1 MIKLRS
7 TFRRSQ
13 EGVKIQDVFRRI
25 KNETE
30 LSHKQIK
37 NFHSTFKANS
47 DNGVMNINKFRIL
60 LGLLNDGLL
69 SQMIF
74 NAMDLNNDRVLD
86 FYEFGRSLGIMISNN
101 FDEKAK
107 FSLRVILGNEFES
120 IESGI
125 TLQRLI
131 TSIRA
136 IDNARYTLV
145 GPHILTFSD
154 QEIKYFFDCYSTLRE
169 NEQEKKIY
177 FEEYKSAIQESPE
190 FLSFFGIITS
200 GMLELPEFDSEC
212 GSFSIFDASKY
223 LRKAIEENVEANEMS
238 ERGELN
244 ELKVQTYTLL
254 EDIKNVKQEIKNSL
268 NTLDAFIVSA
278 TQDKELTLVYSGN
291 HGSNSNTCFS
301 EKQGRFVNQK
311 KPFGSLID
319 QLLSLKVSLEDNV
332 EVFDS
337 IYKKNLNNMH
347 CKTHIH
353 SIIGKKN
360 VQDSSVKRM
369 QNRKKMYINK
379 GNVAPN
385 VKRMSATEIIK
396 KTFLHK
402 TSSKFES
409 SSFNYNPNKRK
420 RRSIIDIYRKKGRI
434 SSGYHGNTSRSSN
447 SVDLSVAKPKA
458 SVHKKKSNTSK
469 DKDSL
474 STRSVKLSSV
484 PRMKGYVVYIGHE
497 SWNNVLNMMVGMR
510 LAIGRVYSEPN
521 RQVAD
526 YDFIMK
532 EKFFIIPRTSNSLHT
547 KQNLM
552 LQKSNDSRSYSK
564 PVQFIDY
571 NPMVF
576 RKIREICKI
585 SPESY
590 IRSVGPE
597 QLLGNMVLGNLSSMN
612 ELCSEGKSGA
622 FFYYTTDGRFV
633 IKTVEK
639 KTVLFFRSILNKYY
653 SHIENN
659 PNSLITRIYGLHA
672 LRLKKPLFKSINSL
686 RCQVSDNHPSI
697 MTKNKIHKIFFIVME
712 NIFHTPVEINRRYDI
727 KGSLIGRS
735 TPLILQS
742 DKTIALK
749 ELDMRHNGEMLSI
762 DEEMQK
768 SLLSQLESDCRFF
781 EFYNIMDYS
790 LLIGIHDVES
800 DVQDIKSIIENNCER
815 KFVGIL
821 SKDHKKVYYL
831 GFIDFFST
839 WNTVKKFERMYKTI
853 TIGTSTKISAVPP
866 SLYASRFLKFIK
878 SRIC

>member
-1 MIKLRS
+1 MTIK
-7 TFRRSQ
+7 
-13 EGVKIQDVFRRI
+13 
-25 KNETE
+25 
-30 LSHKQIK
+30 
-37 NFHSTFKANS
+37 
-47 DNGVMNINKFRIL
+47 KFRIL

-86 FYEFGRSLGIMISNN
+86 FYEFGRSLGVMISNN

-107 FSLRVILGNEFES
+107 FSFRVILGNEYES

-131 TSIRA
+131 ASIRA
-136 IDNARYTLV
+136 IESARYTLV

-154 QEIKYFFDCYSTLRE
+154 QEIKYLFDSYSTLHD

-177 FEEYKSAIQESPE
+177 FEEYKCAIQESPD

-200 GMLELPEFDSEC
+200 SMSELPEFDSDC
-212 GSFSIFDASKY
+212 GNFSIFDAFKY
-223 LRKAIEENVEANEMS
+223 ENKALEENVEANEIS
-238 ERGELN
+238 ERGVLN
-244 ELKVQTYTLL
+244 EIKVQTYTLL
-254 EDIKNVKQEIKNSL
+254 EDIKNVRQEIKNSL
-268 NTLDAFIVSA
+268 STLDAFIVNA
-278 TQDKELTLVYSGN
+278 TQDKELNFVYSKNPNLNNNAFYTG
-291 HGSNSNTCFS
+291 
-301 EKQGRFVNQK
+301 KQGRYSYQK
-311 KPFGSLID
+311 KPVCDLMN

-337 IYKKNLNNMH
+337 IYKKNLNNMQY
-347 CKTHIH
+347 KTYTHLVMNKNNIKDL
-353 SIIGKKN
+353 SI
-360 VQDSSVKRM
+360 KRI

-379 GNVAPN
+379 GNAAPN
-385 VKRMSATEIIK
+385 VKRISATEIIK

-409 SSFNYNPNKRK
+409 NSFNYNPNKRK
-420 RRSIIDIYRKKGRI
+420 RRSIIDIYRKKGRMN
-434 SSGYHGNTSRSSN
+434 SGYQGNKSKSLNSMDLNVTKPKTSVQKKQTNN
-447 SVDLSVAKPKA
+447 SVD
-458 SVHKKKSNTSK
+458 
-469 DKDSL
+469 KDS
-474 STRSVKLSSV
+474 SSIRNVNLSSV
-484 PRMKGYVVYIGHE
+484 SRVKGYIVYIGHE
-497 SWNNVLNMMVGMR
+497 SWNNVLNMMIGMR

-532 EKFFIIPRTSNSLHT
+532 EKFFIIPRTSNSFHT
-547 KQNLM
+547 KHNLM
-552 LQKSNDSRSYSK
+552 LQKSNDIRSYSK

-571 NPMVF
+571 SPMVF

-639 KTVLFFRSILNKYY
+639 KTVLFFRSILNSYY

-672 LRLKKPLFKSINSL
+672 LRLKKPLFGSISSL
-686 RCQVSDNHPSI
+686 KCQVPNNHPPI

-749 ELDMRHNGEMLSI
+749 ELDMKNNGEMLSI
-762 DEEMQK
+762 DEDTQK
-768 SLLSQLESDCRFF
+768 SLLLQLESDCEFF
-781 EFYNIMDYS
+781 KFYNIMDYS

-800 DVQDIKSIIENNCER
+800 DVQDIKSIIENNCGR

-821 SKDHKKVYYL
+821 SKDHKRVYYL

-839 WNTVKKFERMYKTI
+839 WNTVKKLERIYKMI

-866 SLYASRFLKFIK
+866 NLYASRFLKFIK